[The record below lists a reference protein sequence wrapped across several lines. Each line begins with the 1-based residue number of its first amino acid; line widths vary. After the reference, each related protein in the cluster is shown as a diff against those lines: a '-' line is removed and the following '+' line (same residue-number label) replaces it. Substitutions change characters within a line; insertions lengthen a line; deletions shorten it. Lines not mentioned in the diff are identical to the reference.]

1 MKKTLLIV
9 NLGTP
14 DKPNYFSVF
23 KYLRQFLMDGRVINV
38 NPVIRFFLV
47 NLCNELHLA
56 MHHLGMVLQ
65 VFLKLEDENYRE
77 EDQNVLFQNY
87 NLGLM

>member
-23 KYLRQFLMDGRVINV
+23 KYLRQFLTDGRVINV
-38 NPVIRFFLV
+38 NPIIRFILV
-47 NLCNELHLA
+47 NLLVPFRTFKSAKIYRQVWDKETGSPLLYNTKKLA
-56 MHHLGMVLQ
+56 EKQ
-65 VFLKLEDENYRE
+65 CCR
-77 EDQNVLFQNY
+77 
-87 NLGLM
+87 